1 MIVWTSLHRFRSLI
15 WNLCFFCFLIIY
27 QNTTAQ
33 NLKERSGVRYIPV
46 YNTKVNGIAGGLIIN
61 GLREPNDSTVST
73 IVNGLSIE
81 LLGLGLLLPIV
92 PSSPIYTD
100 ADSLYNSEVF
110 VDSVVESYN
119 SPRYIINGLLLSPGG
134 VAGYDVEVNGA
145 NISGL
150 NTLTSK
156 VNGISTSIMFHISG
170 IVNGV
175 AIGGIANSA
184 IQIKG
189 LQISIFN
196 EAIKVQGLQIG
207 LFNSTKFL
215 KGVQI
220 GLWNKNSRRRLPIIN
235 WN

>member
-1 MIVWTSLHRFRSLI
+1 MIVRTYLHRFRSLI
-15 WNLCFFCFLIIY
+15 WNLCFFSFLIIY
-27 QNTTAQ
+27 QDTTAQ
-33 NLKERSGVRYIPV
+33 NLKEKSGVRYIPA
-46 YNTKVNGIAGGLIIN
+46 YNTKVNGIAGGLTIN
-61 GLREPNDSTVST
+61 GLRQPNDSTVST
-73 IVNGLSIE
+73 IVNALSIE

-100 ADSLYNSEVF
+100 ADSLYNSELF
-110 VDSVVESYN
+110 VDSVVKSYN

-145 NISGL
+145 NISGI

>member
-1 MIVWTSLHRFRSLI
+1 MVYILAYSTRI
-15 WNLCFFCFLIIY
+15 
-27 QNTTAQ
+27 
-33 NLKERSGVRYIPV
+33 SGV
-46 YNTKVNGIAGGLIIN
+46 AEGLTIN

-81 LLGLGLLLPIV
+81 LLGFGLLLPIV
-92 PSSPIYTD
+92 PSNPIYTD
-100 ADSLYNSEVF
+100 ADSLYNSELF
-110 VDSVVESYN
+110 LDSIVKSYN
-119 SPRYIINGLLLSPGG
+119 SPRYIINGLLLSAGG
-134 VAGYDVEVNGA
+134 AAGYDVEVNGA

-170 IVNGV
+170 VVNGV
-175 AIGGIANSA
+175 AIGGIANST

-215 KGVQI
+215 KGVQL